1 MPPFRSTF
9 TTLFLGFLAS
19 TCALGA
25 CGNNAQVAGPGT
37 DGFGDGAG
45 ANGSGGGAGSD
56 GTGAS
61 APDLNGSDQAK
72 VETLVVEPDGVT
84 MLSTNGSKPVQTF
97 KVFGVRAN
105 GGREEIVLNKVSWS
119 LDVVSLGEMDADAG
133 EFTANGLL
141 GGAAVLMATSEDH
154 PGLEGTASFTV
165 RLEYEF
171 NGAGVPPDAST
182 RFDTLVNEPAAA
194 ANLVYPIN
202 ESVMPQN
209 VYPANIQWT
218 NGVKGDLFRITL
230 EKPSASIVSYVLNGP
245 APSNSWLVDV
255 QAWRALAQT
264 DPDSPAT
271 ISVDRWVAA
280 GEPAGEPA
288 IAGEV
293 KVNLNFAKAALTG
306 SVYYWDIGSGRIR
319 RIDDGVGQ
327 AIDFMPTPPS
337 DKDDSGSCVG
347 CHSVSNSGRYMAG
360 RLGGGDNIGTVFD
373 LTTDLTPT
381 PAPSIWPKSKG
392 LFWWDSSW
400 NPDDTRLIVAYL
412 APSTQRILKLY
423 DPMTGEELPTT
434 GTMPAG
440 VQPAWSPDGA
450 QIAFIANL
458 TPNDGGWGGSMTSGD
473 IAMLEVTGPD
483 VFGATSVVRTGAS
496 LASNIEGGSST
507 SYPTWTPDSARVAFA
522 HGTGSRSEVAANTDS
537 ALYIMD
543 RDGSNAVRLDAA
555 SGGPSGTE
563 SFQPNFSPFD
573 EGGYYWMTFLSR
585 RDYGNTT
592 SGTMGAQRQQI
603 WVAAIKKNPQPGEDA
618 SVVPYWLPGQNTAS
632 MNISAFWAPRPCRQ
646 DGEGCTVGSECC
658 GGDCRPNDDD
668 ELVCSPPPPERCREV
683 NETCGSTDDCCG
695 EAECQGNVCV
705 DDVPG

>member
-9 TTLFLGFLAS
+9 TTLFLGLLAS
-19 TCALGA
+19 TCVLGA
-25 CGNNAQVAGPGT
+25 CGNNAQVAGPGA

-45 ANGSGGGAGSD
+45 ASGSGGGAGSD
-56 GTGAS
+56 GSGAS

-72 VETLVVEPDGVT
+72 VEALVVEPDGVT

-105 GGREEIVLNKVSWS
+105 GDREEILLNKVSWS

-141 GGAAVLMATSEDH
+141 GGAAVLTATSEDH

-165 RLEYEF
+165 RLEHELS
-171 NGAGVPPDAST
+171 GAGVPPDAST
-182 RFDTLVNEPAAA
+182 RFDTLVNEAAVA

-218 NGVKGDLFRITL
+218 NGVEGDLFRITL

-271 ISVDRWVAA
+271 IRVDRWEAA
-280 GEPAGEPA
+280 GDRA

-293 KVNLNFAKAALTG
+293 VVNLNFAKAALTG
-306 SVYYWDIGSGRIR
+306 SVYYWDIVAGRIR

-327 AIDFMPTPPS
+327 AIDFMPSPPQGA
-337 DKDDSGSCVG
+337 DGNNCVG

-360 RLGGGDNIGTVFD
+360 RLGGGNNIGTVFD
-373 LTTDLTPT
+373 LTTDLTAT
-381 PAPSIWPKSKG
+381 PAPSVWPTSMG
-392 LFWWDSSW
+392 LWWWDSSW
-400 NPDDTRLIVAYL
+400 SPDDTRLIVAYE
-412 APSTQRILKLY
+412 ASQSSRILKLY
-423 DPMTGEELPTT
+423 DPLTGVELPTT

-440 VQPAWSPDGA
+440 IHPSWSPDGA
-450 QIAFIANL
+450 QIAYIAN
-458 TPNDGGWGGSMTSGD
+458 PNAWGGQMTSGD
-473 IAMLEVTGPD
+473 VGMLEVTGAD
-483 VFGATSVVRTGAS
+483 AFGASSVVHTGAS
-496 LASNIEGGSST
+496 LASATEQGGSD

-522 HGTGSRSEVAANTDS
+522 HGTGSRSEGDENSGNTS
-537 ALYIMD
+537 AIYIMG
-543 RDGSNAVRLDAA
+543 RDGTNPVRLDAA
-555 SGGPSGTE
+555 SGGPDGVD

-585 RDYGNTT
+585 RDYGNVTA
-592 SGTMGAQRQQI
+592 GTKDTHRQQI

-618 SVVPYWLPGQNTAS
+618 SMVPYWLPGQSTAS
-632 MNISAFWAPRPCRQ
+632 QNISAFWAPRPCRQ

-683 NETCGSTDDCCG
+683 NETCGSTGDCCG
-695 EAECQGNVCV
+695 EAECKGNVCV